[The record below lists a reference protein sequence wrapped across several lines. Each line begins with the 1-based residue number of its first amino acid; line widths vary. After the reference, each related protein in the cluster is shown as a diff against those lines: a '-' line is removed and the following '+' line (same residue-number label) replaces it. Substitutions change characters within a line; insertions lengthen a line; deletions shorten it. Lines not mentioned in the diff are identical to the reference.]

1 MKDIFRPNAMED
13 DPKPNQSLSL
23 RINIFFFSTFIIF
36 CIIIVRLAIIQF
48 VEGSTLTEA
57 EASRDTKNVPLASIR
72 GTIFAKGGEKLAY
85 STSVQTLYFSLTSEF
100 TQTVTDKETRIT
112 SRAPEAAAK
121 ADQLAADLA
130 ASFVK
135 YGAKLPEGEAL
146 TKEAILKAMDL
157 DSKVYSGFM
166 PRPVKRG
173 LSNEEIAYF
182 MENKDKYPNLTVSE
196 EDERHYDPDTV
207 AVQTVGYIKP
217 FKKSK
222 ESFDMYLN
230 IQAAMRNEA
239 DPSLAYRDD
248 EFVGVDGLELQYQRE
263 LRGRNG
269 YLSVAVNAKNMA
281 EGIVETVPPVKGN
294 NLWTTID
301 KTIQMKT
308 EQAILDQIK
317 WVHSNPV
324 QGKVHRDAL
333 TGYAVAMEVD
343 TGNVV
348 AMASMEDYD
357 TNLWTTGTLPTEVY
371 NAIQLNYQNGA
382 ITPISSGRSGHNFS
396 STVFLG
402 SVIKPLTVLIGLNE
416 GFITTHTS
424 YTDKGSTTFG
434 RAGHETTVR
443 NSGGHAYG
451 YFKTPAMAIEKS
463 SNVFMI
469 DEIGKKLFVKYG
481 SEGVKV
487 WDKYMREFGLGEKPG
502 SGLPGEHKGL
512 INYFN
517 EADTDSGGGGAQS
530 ALVYASFGQQGQYTV
545 LQLAQYASTL
555 ANQGVRIKP
564 QLVSKITDQAGN
576 TVKTFGREVLNEVK
590 FDKAYWREVIKGMNT
605 SVTAFNDFPYDFAR
619 KTGTSQQQYGITVNG
634 KRSSHLADNG
644 VFIAFAP
651 RDKPKLA
658 VAVVIPEGGF
668 GSNSAAPVARKIF
681 DAYDWE
687 YGLDSIPKKSLPQ
700 PESTAD
706 VEAGDGA
713 DQEQTD

>member
-85 STSVQTLYFSLTSEF
+85 STPVQTLYFSLTAEYA
-100 TQTVTDKETRIT
+100 QTATDKDTGIT
-112 SRAPEAAAK
+112 ARTPEAVAK
-121 ADQLAADLA
+121 ADTLAAALAADFA
-130 ASFVK
+130 K
-135 YGAKLPEGEAL
+135 YGAKVPEDQVL
-146 TKEAILKAMDL
+146 TKAAILKAMDL

-173 LSNEEIAYF
+173 MSNEEIAYF

-230 IQAAMRNEA
+230 IQAAMRNDA
-239 DPSLAYRDD
+239 DPGLAYRDD
-248 EFVGVDGLELQYQRE
+248 EFVGFDGLELQYQRE

-324 QGKVHRDAL
+324 QGKVHPDAK

-357 TNLWTTGTLPTEVY
+357 TNLWTTGTMPADVWNELM
-371 NAIQLNYQNGA
+371 LNYQNGA
-382 ITPISSGRSGHNFS
+382 VTPISSGRSGHNFDS
-396 STVFLG
+396 AVLLG

-416 GFITTHTS
+416 GFITTSTS

-434 RAGHETTVR
+434 RAGYETTVR

-451 YFKTPAMAIEKS
+451 YFKSPAVAIEKS

-469 DEIGKKLFVKYG
+469 DMVGKKLYEKYG
-481 SEGVKV
+481 SKGVDV
-487 WDKYMREFGLGEKPG
+487 WDKYMKEFGLGEPPE
-502 SGLPGEHKGL
+502 SGLPKEHKGV
-512 INYFN
+512 INYFK
-517 EADTDSGGGGAQS
+517 EAENGSPQS
-530 ALVYASFGQQGQYTV
+530 ALVYASFGQQGRYTV

-555 ANQGVRIKP
+555 ANRGVRIKP
-564 QLVSKITDQAGN
+564 QLVSKITDPAGN
-576 TVKTFGREVLNEVK
+576 TVKAFGREVLSEVT
-590 FDKAYWREVIKGMNT
+590 FNNAYWNEIIKGMNT
-605 SVTAFNDFPYDFAR
+605 SVTAFEDFPYDFAR
-619 KTGTSQQQYGITVNG
+619 KTGTSQQEYYEN
-634 KRSSHLADNG
+634 KSSHLADNG

-687 YGLDSIPKKSLPQ
+687 YGLDGIPKKSLPQ

-706 VEAGDGA
+706 GAAAADGA
-713 DQEQTD
+713 ETDPEQED

>member
-1 MKDIFRPNAMED
+1 MKDE
-13 DPKPNQSLSL
+13 PKPNQSLSL

-36 CIIIVRLAIIQF
+36 CIIIVRLAILQF
-48 VEGSTLTEA
+48 VEGPTLSEA

-85 STSVQTLYFSLTSEF
+85 STPVQTLYFSLTAEYA
-100 TQTVTDKETRIT
+100 QTATDKDTGIT
-112 SRAPEAAAK
+112 ARTPEAVAK
-121 ADQLAADLA
+121 ADTLAAALAADFA
-130 ASFVK
+130 K
-135 YGAKLPEGEAL
+135 YGAKVPEDQVL
-146 TKEAILKAMDL
+146 TKAAILKAMDL

-166 PRPVKRG
+166 LRPVKRG
-173 LSNEEIAYF
+173 LTKEEIAYF
-182 MENKDKYPNLTVSE
+182 MEHRGKYPNLTVSE

-207 AVQTVGYIKP
+207 AVQTVGYIKT
-217 FKKSK
+217 FKKSNSLDIYK
-222 ESFDMYLN
+222 N
-230 IQAAMRNEA
+230 ILAAMKKEG
-239 DPSLAYRDD
+239 DPGLSYRDD
-248 EFVGVDGLELQYQRE
+248 EFVGFDGLELQYQRE

-269 YLSVAVNAKNMA
+269 YITVGVNAKNMA
-281 EGIVETVPPVKGN
+281 EGIEATVPPVKGN
-294 NLWTTID
+294 DLWTTID
-301 KTIQMKT
+301 KNVQLKT

-324 QGKVHRDAL
+324 QGKVHPDAK

-357 TNLWTTGTLPTEVY
+357 TNLWTTGTMPADVWNELM
-371 NAIQLNYQNGA
+371 LNYQNGA
-382 ITPISSGRSGHNFS
+382 VTPISSGRSGHNFDS
-396 STVFLG
+396 AVLLG

-416 GFITTHTS
+416 GFITTGTS

-434 RAGHETTVR
+434 RAGYETTVR

-451 YFKTPAMAIEKS
+451 YFKSPAVAIEKS

-469 DEIGKKLFVKYG
+469 DMVGKKLYEKYG
-481 SEGVKV
+481 SKGVDV
-487 WDKYMREFGLGEKPG
+487 WDKYMKEFGLGEPPE
-502 SGLPGEHKGL
+502 SGLPKEHKGV
-512 INYFN
+512 INYFK
-517 EADTDSGGGGAQS
+517 EAENGSPQS
-530 ALVYASFGQQGQYTV
+530 ALVYASFGQQGRYTV

-555 ANQGVRIKP
+555 ANRGVRIKP

-576 TVKTFGREVLNEVK
+576 TVKAFGREVLSEVT
-590 FDKAYWREVIKGMNT
+590 FDNAYWNEIIKGMNT
-605 SVTAFNDFPYDFAR
+605 SVTAFEDFPYDFAR
-619 KTGTSQQQYGITVNG
+619 KTGTSQQEYYEN
-634 KRSSHLADNG
+634 KSSHLADNG

-687 YGLDSIPKKSLPQ
+687 YGLDGIPKKSLPQ
-700 PESTAD
+700 AESTT
-706 VEAGDGA
+706 DGA
-713 DQEQTD
+713 AAADGAETDPEQGD

>member
-36 CIIIVRLAIIQF
+36 CIIIIRLAIIQF

-130 ASFVK
+130 ADFVK
-135 YGAKLPEGEAL
+135 YGTTLPEGEAL

-182 MENKDKYPNLTVSE
+182 MENKNKYPTLTVSE

-230 IQAAMRNEA
+230 IQAAMRNDA
-239 DPSLAYRDD
+239 DPGLAYRDD
-248 EFVGVDGLELQYQRE
+248 EFVGFDGLELQYQRE

-324 QGKVHRDAL
+324 QGKVHKDAL

-357 TNLWTTGTLPTEVY
+357 TNIWTSGTLPTDVY
-371 NAIQLNYQNGA
+371 NKIQLNYQNGA

-416 GFITTHTS
+416 GFITTSTS

-434 RAGHETTVR
+434 RAGYETTVR

-451 YFKTPAMAIEKS
+451 YFKSPAIAIEKS

-469 DEIGKKLFVKYG
+469 DEIGKKLYAKYG
-481 SEGVKV
+481 SEGVNI
-487 WDKYMREFGLGEKPG
+487 WDNYMREFGLGERPG

-512 INYFN
+512 INYIK
-517 EADTDSGGGGAQS
+517 EMESGSAQS
-530 ALVYASFGQQGQYTV
+530 ALVYASFGQQGQYTA
-545 LQLAQYASTL
+545 LQLAQYTSTL

-576 TVKTFGREVLNEVK
+576 TVKAFGREVLNEVK

-605 SVTAFNDFPYDFAR
+605 SVSAFEDFPYDFAR
-619 KTGTSQQQYGITVNG
+619 KTGTSQQQYFENKG
-634 KRSSHLADNG
+634 SHLADNG

-651 RDKPKLA
+651 RDNPKLA

-687 YGLDSIPKKSLPQ
+687 YGLDGIPKKSLKQ

-706 VEAGDGA
+706 GAAADGA
-713 DQEQTD
+713 GTDQEQAD

>member
-1 MKDIFRPNAMED
+1 MED

-36 CIIIVRLAIIQF
+36 CIIIIRLAIIQF

-100 TQTVTDKETRIT
+100 TQTVTDKDTRIT

-130 ASFVK
+130 ADFVK
-135 YGAKLPEGEAL
+135 YGTTLPEGEVL

-166 PRPVKRG
+166 PRPLKRG

-182 MENKDKYPNLTVSE
+182 MENKNKYPTLTVSE

-230 IQAAMRNEA
+230 IQAAMRNSA
-239 DPSLAYRDD
+239 DPGLAYRDD
-248 EFVGVDGLELQYQRE
+248 EFVGFDGLELQYQRE

-281 EGIVETVPPVKGN
+281 EGIVETIPPVKGN

-324 QGKVHRDAL
+324 QGKVHKDAL

-343 TGNVV
+343 TGNIV

-357 TNLWTTGTLPTEVY
+357 TNLWTTGTMPADVWDELLP
-371 NAIQLNYQNGA
+371 NYQNGA
-382 ITPISSGRSGHNFS
+382 VTPISSGRSGHNFS

-416 GFITTHTS
+416 GFITTGTS
-424 YTDKGSTTFG
+424 YTDTGSTTFG

-443 NSGGHAYG
+443 NAGGHAYG

-469 DEIGKKLFVKYG
+469 DKIGKKLYEKYG

-487 WDKYMREFGLGEKPG
+487 WDTYMKEFGLGEFPE

-512 INYFN
+512 INYTK
-517 EADTDSGGGGAQS
+517 EAEKGSSQS
-530 ALVYASFGQQGQYTV
+530 ALVFASFGQQGQYTV
-545 LQLAQYASTL
+545 LQLVQYTSTL

-576 TVKTFGREVLNEVK
+576 TVKAFGREVLNEVN

-619 KTGTSQQQYGITVNG
+619 KTGTSQQQYDITVNG

-651 RDKPKLA
+651 RDNPKLA

-687 YGLDSIPKKSLPQ
+687 YGLDGIPKKSLPQ

-706 VEAGDGA
+706 GAAADGA
-713 DQEQTD
+713 GTDQEQAD